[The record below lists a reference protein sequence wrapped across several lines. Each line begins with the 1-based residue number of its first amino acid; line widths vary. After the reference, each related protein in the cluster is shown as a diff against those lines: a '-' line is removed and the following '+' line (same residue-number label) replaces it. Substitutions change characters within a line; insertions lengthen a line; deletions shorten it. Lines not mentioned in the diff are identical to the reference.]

1 MLKEYVIK
9 NKCSLGIAYDGD
21 GDRCLA
27 IDEKGNEI
35 DGDKILAVLSNY
47 FKKKGKLNKDT
58 VVATVMSN
66 LGLNKYA
73 KQNDLNFVQTKV
85 GDRYVLEEMLKNG
98 YNLGGEQSGHVI
110 CLDYNPTGDG
120 ILTSL
125 MLIRA
130 ILEEGKPASE
140 VASIMKAYPQVLIN
154 AKVSSDKKY
163 DFDKD
168 EEIKSEIEKLEKEFD
183 GNGRVLI
190 RASGTEPLVR
200 VMIEGEDTEYIEQR
214 AKQIADLIA
223 EKCK

>member
-1 MLKEYVIK
+1 MDKENFVVAIDTANGATSVVADKVFSVLGIKHHILNDNPDGININDNCGSTHLGMLKEYVVE

-27 IDEKGNEI
+27 VDENGNEI
-35 DGDKILAVLSNY
+35 DGDKILAIISKYLKS
-47 FKKKGKLNKDT
+47 KGKLNKDT

-73 KQNDLNFVQTKV
+73 KEHELNFVQTKV

-125 MLIRA
+125 MVIRA
-130 ILEEGKPASE
+130 ILESGK
-140 VASIMKAYPQVLIN
+140 K
-154 AKVSSDKKY
+154 DK
-163 DFDKD
+163 
-168 EEIKSEIEKLEKEFD
+168 
-183 GNGRVLI
+183 GG
-190 RASGTEPLVR
+190 
-200 VMIEGEDTEYIEQR
+200 
-214 AKQIADLIA
+214 
-223 EKCK
+223 C